1 MFTVCLQYGAATKY
15 MSFNP
20 VEGMGVMERAV
31 ELTNSG
37 ESFVM
42 ATVVWR
48 QGPSSGQSGSRA
60 IITSDGKLHGWIGG
74 ACAEPVLIREAKKVM
89 DSGKAQLIWLGQEV
103 DFKGMHVPDGVI
115 TVPMACQSEGAL
127 QIYVEPVQSSPQVMI
142 VGRSPMAVTLK
153 QLIDVL
159 NWRVQIVDFADFTM
173 SMINSS
179 TAVIVAT
186 QGHGDEEATE
196 IALPAAPAYLGV
208 VASRKRGAAVLSY
221 LEDRGFSKTQIDT
234 VNLPAGLDLGHTTHR
249 EMAVSILAQLVQL
262 RAAGSLTQK
271 ATPQLLQMVQATEV
285 IDLVCGMTVTAEKSN
300 RPFEFEGT
308 VYYFCAPGCRTAFEK
323 DPTSFIN
330 QEAKC

>member
-1 MFTVCLQYGAATKY
+1 

-20 VEGMGVMERAV
+20 LEGMGVMERAV

-89 DSGKAQLIWLGQEV
+89 ESGKAQLVWLGQEA
-103 DFKGMHVPDGVI
+103 DFLGMHVPDGVL

-127 QIYVEPVQSSPQVMI
+127 QIYVEPVNASPQVTI
-142 VGRSPMAVTLK
+142 VGRSPMAVTLQ
-153 QLIDVL
+153 QLIEVM
-159 NWRVQIVDFADFTM
+159 NWRVQILDFADFKT
-173 SMINSS
+173 SMVNSS
-179 TAVIVAT
+179 SVVIIAT

-196 IALPAAPAYLGV
+196 TALPAGPVYLGV

-221 LEDRGFSKTQIDT
+221 LEDRGFAKSKIDT
-234 VNLPAGLDLGHTTHR
+234 VQLPAGLDLGHTTHR

-262 RAAGSLTQK
+262 RAAGALTPK
-271 ATPQLLQMVQATEV
+271 ATPNLLQMAQPTEV
-285 IDLVCGMTVTAEKSN
+285 IDLVCGMAVAAEKSN
-300 RPFEFEGT
+300 RPFDYEGT
-308 VYYFCAPGCRTAFEK
+308 TYYFCAPGCRTAFEK
-323 DPTSFIN
+323 DPSSFIN

>member
-1 MFTVCLQYGAATKY
+1 

-89 DSGKAQLIWLGQEV
+89 ESGKAQLVWLGQEA
-103 DFKGMHVPDGVI
+103 DFLGMHVPDGVL

-127 QIYVEPVQSSPQVMI
+127 QIYVEPVNASPQVTI
-142 VGRSPMAVTLK
+142 VGRSPMAITLQ
-153 QLIDVL
+153 QLIEVM
-159 NWRVQIVDFADFTM
+159 NWRVQILDFAEFTT
-173 SMINSS
+173 SMVNSS
-179 TAVIVAT
+179 SVVIIAT

-196 IALPAAPAYLGV
+196 TALPAEPVYLGV
-208 VASRKRGAAVLSY
+208 VASRKRGAAVHSY
-221 LEDRGFSKTQIDT
+221 LEDRGFSKPQIDT

-262 RAAGSLTQK
+262 RAAGSLTRK
-271 ATPQLLQMVQATEV
+271 STPNLLQMAQPTEV
-285 IDLVCGMTVTAEKSN
+285 IDLVCKMTVAAEKSN
-300 RPFEFEGT
+300 RPFDYQGT
-308 VYYFCAPGCRTAFEK
+308 TYYFCAPGCRTAFEK
-323 DPTSFIN
+323 DPSSFIN

>member
-1 MFTVCLQYGAATKY
+1 

-89 DSGKAQLIWLGQEV
+89 ESGKAQLVWLGQEA
-103 DFKGMHVPDGVI
+103 DFLGMHVPDGVL

-127 QIYVEPVQSSPQVMI
+127 QIYVEPVNASPQVTI
-142 VGRSPMAVTLK
+142 VGRSPMAITLQ
-153 QLIDVL
+153 QLIEVM
-159 NWRVQIVDFADFTM
+159 NWRVQILDFADFTT
-173 SMINSS
+173 SMVNSS
-179 TAVIVAT
+179 SVVVIAT

-196 IALPAAPAYLGV
+196 TALPAEPVYLGV

-221 LEDRGFSKTQIDT
+221 LEDRGFSKSQIDK
-234 VNLPAGLDLGHTTHR
+234 VNLPAGLDLGRTTHR

-271 ATPQLLQMVQATEV
+271 STPNLLQMAAPTEV
-285 IDLVCGMTVTAEKSN
+285 IDLVCKMTVAAEKSN
-300 RPFEFEGT
+300 RPFDYEGT
-308 VYYFCAPGCRTAFEK
+308 TYYFCAPGCRTAFEK
-323 DPTSFIN
+323 DPSSFIN

>member
-1 MFTVCLQYGAATKY
+1 

-20 VEGMGVMERAV
+20 VEGIGVMERAV

-60 IITSDGKLHGWIGG
+60 IITNDGKLFGWIGG

-89 DSGKAQLIWLGQEV
+89 ASGKAQLIWLGQEA
-103 DFKGMHVPDGVI
+103 DFMGMHVPDGVL

-127 QIYVEPVQSSPQVMI
+127 QIYVEPVQSAPQVMI

-153 QLIDVL
+153 QLIEVL
-159 NWRVQIVDFADFTM
+159 NWRVQLVDFADFTTTM
-173 SMINSS
+173 VSDTSV
-179 TAVIVAT
+179 VIVAT

-196 IALPAAPAYLGV
+196 VALPANPVYLGV
-208 VASRKRGAAVLSY
+208 VASRKRGAAVLAY
-221 LEDRGFSKTQIDT
+221 LNDRGFKQSEIEKIH
-234 VNLPAGLDLGHTTHR
+234 LPAGLDLGHTTHR
-249 EMAVSILAQLVQL
+249 EMAVSILAELVQM
-262 RAAGSLTQK
+262 RASGALVQK
-271 ATPQLLQMVQATEV
+271 NTRINLPLVQPVEV
-285 IDLVCGMTVTAEKSN
+285 IDLVCGMTVAADKSN
-300 RPFEFEGT
+300 RPFDYEGT
-308 VYYFCAPGCRTAFEK
+308 TYYFCAPGCRTRFEK
-323 DPTSFIN
+323 DPSSFIS

>member
-1 MFTVCLQYGAATKY
+1 

-89 DSGKAQLIWLGQEV
+89 DSGKAQLVWLGQEA
-103 DFKGMHVPDGVI
+103 DFLGMHVPDGVL

-127 QIYVEPVQSSPQVMI
+127 QIYVEPVNASPQVTI
-142 VGRSPMAVTLK
+142 VGRSPMAVTLQ
-153 QLIDVL
+153 QLIEVM
-159 NWRVQIVDFADFTM
+159 NWRVQILDFADFTT
-173 SMINSS
+173 SMVSS
-179 TAVIVAT
+179 SSVVIIAT

-196 IALPAAPAYLGV
+196 TALPAEPVYLGV

-221 LEDRGFSKTQIDT
+221 LEDRGFSKSQIDK

-271 ATPQLLQMVQATEV
+271 STPNLLQMVQPTEV
-285 IDLVCGMTVTAEKSN
+285 IDLVCGMTVAAEKSN
-300 RPFEFEGT
+300 RPFEYEGVT
-308 VYYFCAPGCRTAFEK
+308 YYFCAPGCRTAFEK
-323 DPTSFIN
+323 DPSSFIN

>member
-1 MFTVCLQYGAATKY
+1 

-60 IITSDGKLHGWIGG
+60 IITSDGKLQGWIGG

-89 DSGKAQLIWLGQEV
+89 ESGKAQLVWLGQEA
-103 DFKGMHVPDGVI
+103 DFLGMHVPDGVL

-127 QIYVEPVQSSPQVMI
+127 QIYVEPVNASPQVTI

-153 QLIDVL
+153 QLIEVM
-159 NWRVQIVDFADFTM
+159 NWRVQILDFADFTT
-173 SMINSS
+173 SMVNSS
-179 TAVIVAT
+179 SVVIIAT

-196 IALPAAPAYLGV
+196 TALPAEPVYLGV

-221 LEDRGFSKTQIDT
+221 LEDRGFAKSKIDT
-234 VNLPAGLDLGHTTHR
+234 VQLPAGLDLGHTTHR

-262 RAAGSLTQK
+262 RAAGALTPK
-271 ATPQLLQMVQATEV
+271 STPNLLQMAAPTEV
-285 IDLVCGMTVTAEKSN
+285 IDLVCKMTVAAEKSN
-300 RPFEFEGT
+300 RPFEYEGT
-308 VYYFCAPGCRTAFEK
+308 TYYFCAPGCRTAFEK
-323 DPTSFIN
+323 DPSSFIN